1 MAQLDK
7 DAVKTGLKNTK
18 KVRKQM
24 RKNAHRNGYVAAA
37 RFALSVIAFAWIL
50 LSGVLEAR
58 ALRTSP
64 EGALLPATIAFFVVW
79 FILGFPERAISKA
92 IATQI
97 LETRRL
103 EREDAAER
111 EREMQRLVTEEV
123 AARRAAAE
131 EAAAVR
137 RARDEAERAAMFGD

>member
-7 DAVKTGLKNTK
+7 DAVKAGLKNTK
-18 KVRKQM
+18 QVRKQM

-37 RFALSVIAFAWIL
+37 RFALSVLAFAWIL

-58 ALRTSP
+58 DLGTSP

-92 IATQI
+92 IAIQI
-97 LETRRL
+97 LETRRI
-103 EREDAAER
+103 EREAAAELDR
-111 EREMQRLVTEEV
+111 ELQRVATEE
-123 AARRAAAE
+123 ALARRAAEE
-131 EAAAVR
+131 EAAAAR
-137 RARDEAERAAMFGD
+137 RVKDAAERAAMFGD